1 MLFSSMTTS
10 SPSISPGKLHGILN
24 SRARF
29 QLVDVRTGPE
39 FATAHIAGACLVPL
53 DELSNRLAEINK
65 DRAVVLV
72 CRSGKRS
79 AQARQTL
86 LRSGF
91 EDVCDLAGGI
101 IAWQEAGF
109 PVREEPCSPAHQP

>member
-1 MLFSSMTTS
+1 MLVSSMTTS
-10 SPSISPGKLHGILN
+10 STSISPANLHGMLN
-24 SRARF
+24 SGARF
-29 QLVDVRTGPE
+29 QLVDVRTCPE
-39 FATAHIAGACLVPL
+39 FATAHIAGACLMPL

-65 DRAVVLV
+65 DGSVVLV

-79 AQARQTL
+79 AQARDKL

-91 EDVCDLAGGI
+91 KDVCDLAGGI

-109 PVREEPCSPAHQP
+109 LVKEEPGSPAHQP